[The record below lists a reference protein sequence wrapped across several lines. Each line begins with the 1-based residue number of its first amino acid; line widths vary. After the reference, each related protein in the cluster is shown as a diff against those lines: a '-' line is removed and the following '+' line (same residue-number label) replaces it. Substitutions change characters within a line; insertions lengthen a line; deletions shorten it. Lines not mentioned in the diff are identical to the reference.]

1 MHECK
6 QLIGWRL
13 HMRPSN
19 PFRHQDPIKVKN
31 YMQTIHLNKRWFLYF
46 ELDVILEVKTWSWKD
61 II

>member
-6 QLIGWRL
+6 QLIGWHL

-31 YMQTIHLNKRWFLYF
+31 HMQTIHLNKRRFLHF
-46 ELDVILEVKTWSWKD
+46 ELDVILEVKT
-61 II
+61 